1 MTSTA
6 ALLEQLRSALPPAAV
21 VTSPADIAP
30 HLEEW
35 RNRSMGA
42 TPFLLAPASL
52 EEASLMVRRC
62 ADAGVAITPQ
72 GGNTGLVGGQTPQ
85 GEVLISLKR
94 MNRIRAIDTTADVIT
109 VEAGAILANVHD
121 AARAAGRRFPLSLG
135 SQGSATIGGLI
146 STNAGGVHVLR
157 FGMMRDLV
165 LGIEAVL
172 PDGQIFHGL
181 RSLRKDNTG
190 YDLKQLFIGAEGSL
204 GLVTAATLRLFP
216 RPAGQ
221 LVAMAALETPE
232 AALELL
238 QRARDETGALAA
250 FEIMN
255 RTSVELALNLPGVR
269 APFNPPPPWLA
280 LLEFESAVAEGFR
293 DTIEAMLSCAIE
305 AGVARDAT
313 IAESEKAAAE
323 FWSLRE
329 LMAAAH
335 RTVNTPQVSH
345 DTSTPVSAVPA
356 FLRDAG
362 AAVERLSPGA
372 RIVAF
377 GHAGDGNIHYTA
389 IAASADAPF
398 PSEQISA
405 AVHDAAYALGGSI
418 SAEHGIGVFRRSEL
432 VRFKDP
438 VALATMRAVKHALDP
453 HNIMNPRVLF
463 EPA

>member
-1 MTSTA
+1 MTVTA
-6 ALLEQLRSALPPAAV
+6 TLLEKLRPLLHPAAI
-21 VTSPADIAP
+21 VTDPAQIAP

-35 RNRSMGA
+35 RGRGVGS
-42 TPFLLAPASL
+42 TPFLVQPGTVDEVATV
-52 EEASLMVRRC
+52 VRLC
-62 ADAGVAITPQ
+62 AESGVAITPQ
-72 GGNTGLVGGQTPQ
+72 GGNTGLVGGQIPQ

-94 MNRIRAIDTTADVIT
+94 MNRIRGVDPTADVIT
-109 VEAGAILANVHD
+109 VEAGAILASVHD
-121 AARAAGRRFPLSLG
+121 AAIAAGRRFPLSLG

-172 PDGQIFHGL
+172 PDGRIFQGL

-204 GLVTAATLRLFP
+204 GIVTAATLRLFP
-216 RPAGQ
+216 QPAGN

-238 QRARDETGALAA
+238 HRARDETGALAA

-255 RTSVELALNLPGVR
+255 RASVELAARLPGVR
-269 APFNPPPPWLA
+269 VPFDPAPPWLA
-280 LLEFESAVAEGFR
+280 LLEFESAGAGGFR
-293 DTIEAMLSCAIE
+293 DSIEAMLADALN
-305 AGVARDAT
+305 AGVAHDAT
-313 IAESEKAAAE
+313 IAESEKAAAD
-323 FWSLRE
+323 FWALRE
-329 LMAAAH
+329 LMAAGH
-335 RTVNTPQVSH
+335 RTVKNPQISH

-356 FLRDAG
+356 FLKKAG
-362 AAVERLSPGA
+362 AAVEKLSPGA

-389 IAASADAPF
+389 IAANDDSAF
-398 PSEQISA
+398 PAEQISA

-418 SAEHGIGVFRRSEL
+418 SAEHGIGVFRRAEL

-438 VALATMRAVKHALDP
+438 VALATMRAVKQALDP
-453 HNIMNPRVLF
+453 RNIMNPRVLF

>member
-1 MTSTA
+1 MTATA
-6 ALLEQLRSALPPAAV
+6 ALLEKLRPRLAAAAIVVDPA
-21 VTSPADIAP
+21 TIAP

-35 RNRSMGA
+35 RGRTTGN
-42 TPFLLAPASL
+42 TPFLLMPGSV
-52 EEASLMVRRC
+52 EEVALIVRLC
-62 ADAGVAITPQ
+62 AEAGVAITPQ
-72 GGNTGLVGGQTPQ
+72 GGNTGLVGGQIPQ

-94 MNRIRAIDTTADVIT
+94 MNRIRGVDATADVIT
-109 VEAGAILANVHD
+109 VEAGAILTNVHD
-121 AARAAGRRFPLSLG
+121 AALAAGRRFPLSLG

-204 GLVTAATLRLFP
+204 GIVTAATLRLFP
-216 RPAGQ
+216 RPAGH
-221 LVAMAALETPE
+221 LVAMVALETPE

-238 QRARDETGALAA
+238 RRARDETGALAA

-255 RTSVELALNLPGVR
+255 RTSVELAKNLPGVR
-269 APFNPPPPWLA
+269 IPFDPPSPWLA
-280 LLEFESAVAEGFR
+280 LIEFESAVAAGFR
-293 DTIEAMLSCAIE
+293 DSIETML
-305 AGVARDAT
+305 AGALDASVAQNAT
-313 IAESEKAAAE
+313 IAESEKAAAN

-329 LMAAAH
+329 LMSAAH
-335 RTVNTPQVSH
+335 RAVKTPQVSH
-345 DTSTPVSAVPA
+345 DTSTPVSAVPI
-356 FLRDAG
+356 FLKAAG

-372 RIVAF
+372 QIVAF

-389 IAASADAPF
+389 MAARPDSPF
-398 PSEQISA
+398 PADQISA

-418 SAEHGIGVFRRSEL
+418 SAEHGIGVFRRGEL

-453 HNIMNPRVLF
+453 KNIMNPRVLF
-463 EPA
+463 EPV

>member
-1 MTSTA
+1 MTNTA
-6 ALLEQLRSALPPAAV
+6 ALLEKLRAGLSAAAIVTDPAI
-21 VTSPADIAP
+21 IAP

-35 RNRSMGA
+35 RARGVGN
-42 TPFLLAPASL
+42 TPFLLTPGSV
-52 EEASLMVRRC
+52 EEVAQIVRLC
-62 ADAGVAITPQ
+62 AEAGVAITPQ

-94 MNRIRAIDTTADVIT
+94 MNRVRGVDATADVIT

-121 AARAAGRRFPLSLG
+121 AANAAGRRFPLSLG

-204 GLVTAATLRLFP
+204 GVVTAATLRLFP
-216 RPAGQ
+216 RPAGH
-221 LVAMAALETPE
+221 LVAMVALETPE

-255 RTSVELALNLPGVR
+255 RTSVELARNLPGVR
-269 APFNPPPPWLA
+269 VPFDPPPPWLA
-280 LLEFESAVAEGFR
+280 LLEFESAVPDGFR
-293 DTIEAMLSCAIE
+293 DSIEAMLASAIDD
-305 AGVARDAT
+305 AIAQDAT
-313 IAESEKAAAE
+313 IAESEKAAAD

-335 RTVNTPQVSH
+335 RTVKTPQVSH

-356 FLRDAG
+356 FLHQAG
-362 AAVERLSPGA
+362 AAVERLSPGV

-389 IAASADAPF
+389 IAANAESRF
-398 PSEQISA
+398 PAEQISA
-405 AVHDAAYALGGSI
+405 AVHDVAYALGGSI
-418 SAEHGIGVFRRSEL
+418 SAEHGIGVFRRAEL

-438 VALATMRAVKHALDP
+438 VALATMRAVKHAIDP
-453 HNIMNPRVLF
+453 LNIMNPRVLF
-463 EPA
+463 EPD